1 MQILG
6 GHLVSNTDVLVSLTK
21 ALVLSRSR
29 NFQLYNE
36 LVALDGVQE
45 PFSLRPWV

>member
-6 GHLVSNTDVLVSLTK
+6 DHLVSTTDVLVNLTN
-21 ALVLSRSR
+21 ALVLSRSW

-36 LVALDGVQE
+36 LVAPDVVQE